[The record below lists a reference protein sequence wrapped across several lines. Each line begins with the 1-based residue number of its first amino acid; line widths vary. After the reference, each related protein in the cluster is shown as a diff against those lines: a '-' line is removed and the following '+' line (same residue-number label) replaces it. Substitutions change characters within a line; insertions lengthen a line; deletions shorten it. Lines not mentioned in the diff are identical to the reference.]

1 MIKQVMMSPSVALYC
16 WREKGMSMDKVLS
29 HTGFKRLADLHEEL
43 IYDLLAQEWT
53 EDDMRMTPEQR
64 EHEENVEAVWEEFGD
79 YLREMVLPD
88 EYEAEIER
96 LLPLVKMTRQMQD
109 AARSKSFRESV
120 RRRLN

>member
-29 HTGFKRLADLHEEL
+29 HTGFKHLADLHEEL

-88 EYEAEIER
+88 KYEAEIER